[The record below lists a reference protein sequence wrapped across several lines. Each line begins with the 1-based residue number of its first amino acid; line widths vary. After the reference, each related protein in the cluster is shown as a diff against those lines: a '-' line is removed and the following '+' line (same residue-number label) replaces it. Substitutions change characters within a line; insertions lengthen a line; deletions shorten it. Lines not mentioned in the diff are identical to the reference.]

1 MNECMAYDP
10 NERPSAKEIYAR
22 LSAVQTSGDGSSSS
36 ATVSKGGS
44 SSDKST
50 EQQPALGPEG
60 RAGLPEVQG
69 HDEGTYRD
77 VHRELEAA
85 EVRQKTPTPLGVTRL
100 PIKSAF
106 DMSE

>member
-22 LSAVQTSGDGSSSS
+22 LSAVQTSGEGSSS
-36 ATVSKGGS
+36 ATGSKGGS
-44 SSDKST
+44 NSDKSSA
-50 EQQPALGPEG
+50 QQPARGPEG
-60 RAGLPEVQG
+60 KAGLPEVQG
-69 HDEGTYRD
+69 YEEGTYRD

-85 EVRQKTPTPLGVTRL
+85 EVRQKTPTPLGATRL